1 MQILIGESRFDVW
14 FTERQFGCTPVQAKT
29 FIRIAERRQVL
40 RQNFKAT
47 LLGLPD
53 LVEHG
58 TRADGDQRR
67 LPQVAC
73 TWLSAIMRAQESLN
87 QAVEKSPLEG
97 LGRAALSHAR
107 GQPATTGRA
116 VPQSGGAMRRLDKS
130 QEHLAASELLFACSK
145 AQLLLS
151 NSPALFE
158 APRQT
163 ATCGPLPEKRWPS
176 FAVHCTSSSQAAR
189 HSERRHHTLTSSNG

>member
-14 FTERQFGCTPVQAKT
+14 FTEHQFGCAPVQAKT

-40 RQNFKAT
+40 SQNFKAT

-87 QAVEKSPLEG
+87 QAVEKSPLEDW
-97 LGRAALSHAR
+97 AE
-107 GQPATTGRA
+107 P
-116 VPQSGGAMRRLDKS
+116 
-130 QEHLAASELLFACSK
+130 HLVTLADSLRPL
-145 AQLLLS
+145 AQLYRKVEELC
-151 NSPALFE
+151 E
-158 APRQT
+158 D
-163 ATCGPLPEKRWPS
+163 
-176 FAVHCTSSSQAAR
+176 
-189 HSERRHHTLTSSNG
+189 